1 MLYLRPVLLAWSGR
15 YGHLREV
22 TRDDVSAVLAGL
34 RGSRRANVLVAL
46 RSLFGFCKKR
56 KTIFRSPVQGIRVG
70 QHPYGIIQP
79 LSQDEVD
86 QAAKAAATP
95 AARLVLVLAAM
106 HAARPKAIRELLLD
120 DVDLGNHRLTIG
132 GRTRPLDDL
141 TRQVLAEWLSHRR
154 ARWPSTANPHLLI
167 NQMSANG
174 TGPASTIYFAKTAL
188 RGQAA
193 TLERLR
199 VDRQLQ
205 EAIAGGPDPLH
216 LAAVFGLD
224 PKTAIRYAENA
235 RQLLI
240 TAAEEHGP
248 ASSGEPKGP
257 IRP

>member
-1 MLYLRPVLLAWSGR
+1 M
-15 YGHLREV
+15 
-22 TRDDVSAVLAGL
+22 
-34 RGSRRANVLVAL
+34 AL
-46 RSLFGFCKKR
+46 RSLFAFCKKH

-79 LSQDEVD
+79 LRQDEID

-106 HAARPKAIRELLLD
+106 HAARRKAIRELRLD
-120 DVDLGNHRLTIG
+120 DVDLGNRRIVIG
-132 GRTRPLDDL
+132 GRARPIDEL
-141 TRQVLAEWLSHRR
+141 TRQVLLEWLSYRS
-154 ARWPSTANPHLLI
+154 ARWPCTANPHLLV

-174 TGPASTIYFAKTAL
+174 TGPVSTIYFAKTAL

-205 EAIAGGPDPLH
+205 EALACGPDPLH
-216 LAAVFGLD
+216 LAAMFGLD

-240 TAAEEHGP
+240 TAAEEQDPAASAEPEGP
-248 ASSGEPKGP
+248 VAHEA
-257 IRP
+257 

>member
-1 MLYLRPVLLAWSGR
+1 
-15 YGHLREV
+15 
-22 TRDDVSAVLAGL
+22 
-34 RGSRRANVLVAL
+34 
-46 RSLFGFCKKR
+46 
-56 KTIFRSPVQGIRVG
+56 
-70 QHPYGIIQP
+70 
-79 LSQDEVD
+79 
-86 QAAKAAATP
+86 
-95 AARLVLVLAAM
+95 M

-205 EAIAGGPDPLH
+205 EAIACGPDPLH
-216 LAAVFGLD
+216 LAAMFGLD

-240 TAAEEHGP
+240 TAAEEHDP